1 MTRPGPS
8 FRPKGRPVRDA
19 GIRTPYRTPHRQG
32 QAKFDGIAKQAL
44 DTARNR
50 LLMTGA
56 LLLIAFT
63 VIGARL
69 VDLTMMRD
77 GHEPRLAQATGVDSL
92 KKERAD
98 ILDRHGVL
106 LATSLTTSSLYA
118 NPRRILD
125 ADEAVKKLKSALPGL
140 DGKLTRS
147 RLTSGRS
154 FVWIYRHLTPR
165 QKYAVNRLG
174 IPGLYFQHEESRVYP
189 HGNLAAHVLGFS
201 GIDHHGLAG
210 IERSMNAELR
220 GSSEPLHLTL
230 DIRVQNILHQEL
242 SRAKEEYQAIGGTG
256 LVMNAHN
263 GEILALVSLPD
274 FDPNNPEDIN
284 DEASFNRATLGVYEM
299 GSTFKIFT
307 AAMALESGTVG
318 LDGGYDATE
327 PIHIGRFTIRDHH
340 PKRRW
345 LTVPEILIYSSN
357 IGAAKMASDVG
368 TASQRAFLGRLGM
381 LSPAA
386 IELPEV
392 GAPLVPS
399 PWRKINTMTVAYG
412 HGLAVS
418 PVQLATGIATIVN
431 GGLFYP
437 ATLLPRVPRETGK
450 KERAPETGEPGS
462 RVLSP
467 ETSEQIRRL
476 MRLVVV
482 EGTGKKAAV
491 NGYLVGGKTGTAEK
505 SARGGYSAKALLSS
519 FVSAFP
525 MTAPRYVL
533 FVMFDEPKGTE
544 KTFGY
549 ATGGWVAAPVVRR
562 VIARTAPILGIQPV
576 DESDPEI
583 QGEMMVN
590 ITPRGPR
597 LASF

>member
-1 MTRPGPS
+1 MIRQNPPS
-8 FRPKGRPVRDA
+8 YTKGC
-19 GIRTPYRTPHRQG
+19 
-32 QAKFDGIAKQAL
+32 QALDGTAKQAL

-56 LLLIAFT
+56 LFLIAFT

-69 VDLTMMRD
+69 IDLTMMRD
-77 GHEPRLAQATGVDSL
+77 GHEPRLAQSAGLGIL

-98 ILDRHGVL
+98 IIDRRGVL
-106 LATSLTTSSLYA
+106 LATSLATSSLYA
-118 NPRRILD
+118 NSRRILD
-125 ADEAVKKLKSALPGL
+125 AEEAVEKLKSVLPDL
-140 DGKLTRS
+140 DEKLTRT
-147 RLTSGRS
+147 RLTSGHS

-165 QKYAVNRLG
+165 QKYAVNCLG
-174 IPGLYFQHEESRVYP
+174 IPGLYFQYEESRVYP

-210 IERSMNAELR
+210 IERSLNDELR
-220 GSSEPLHLTL
+220 ESSDPLKLTL
-230 DIRVQNILHQEL
+230 DIRVQSILHQEL
-242 SRAKEEYQAIGGTG
+242 SRAREEYQAIGGTG
-256 LVMNAHN
+256 MVMDAHN
-263 GEILALVSLPD
+263 GEVLALVSLPD
-274 FDPNNPEDIN
+274 FDPNNPVNIN

-307 AAMALESGTVG
+307 TAMALESGTVG
-318 LDGGYDATE
+318 LDDRYDVTE
-327 PIHIGRFTIRDHH
+327 PIQIGSSTIRDHY

-345 LTVPEILIYSSN
+345 LTVPEILIHSSN

-368 TASQRAFLGRLGM
+368 TTNQRAFLHKLGM
-381 LSPAA
+381 LSPAT

-399 PWRKINTMTVAYG
+399 PWRKINTMTVGYG

-418 PVQLATGIATIVN
+418 PIQLTTGIATMIN

-437 ATLLPRVPRETGK
+437 ATLLPRVKRETGTI
-450 KERAPETGEPGS
+450 ERAPEKGEPGS
-462 RVLSP
+462 HVLSP
-467 ETSEQIRRL
+467 DTSEQIRRL

-482 EGTGKKAAV
+482 EGTGKRAAV

-525 MTAPRYVL
+525 MTAPRYVV
-533 FVMFDEPKGTE
+533 FVMLDEPKGTE
-544 KTFGY
+544 ETFGY
-549 ATGGWVAAPVVRR
+549 ATGGWVAAPVARR
-562 VIARTAPILGIQPV
+562 VIARTAPMLGIPPV
-576 DESDPEI
+576 DENTPEI
-583 QGEMMVN
+583 QSEMMVN
-590 ITPRGPR
+590 ITPRGPS

>member
-1 MTRPGPS
+1 MIRQNPPS
-8 FRPKGRPVRDA
+8 YTKGC
-19 GIRTPYRTPHRQG
+19 
-32 QAKFDGIAKQAL
+32 QALDGTAKQAL

-56 LLLIAFT
+56 LFLIAFT

-69 VDLTMMRD
+69 IDLTMMRD
-77 GHEPRLAQATGVDSL
+77 GHEPRLAQSAGLGIL

-98 ILDRHGVL
+98 IIDRRGVL
-106 LATSLTTSSLYA
+106 LATSLATSSLYA
-118 NPRRILD
+118 NSRRILD
-125 ADEAVKKLKSALPGL
+125 AEEAVEKLKSVLPDL
-140 DGKLTRS
+140 DEKLTRT
-147 RLTSGRS
+147 RLTSGHS

-165 QKYAVNRLG
+165 QKYAVNCLG
-174 IPGLYFQHEESRVYP
+174 IPGLYFQYEESRVYP

-210 IERSMNAELR
+210 IERSLNDELR
-220 GSSEPLHLTL
+220 ESSDPLKLTL
-230 DIRVQNILHQEL
+230 DIRVQSILHQEL
-242 SRAKEEYQAIGGTG
+242 SRAREEYQAIGGTG
-256 LVMNAHN
+256 MVMDAHN
-263 GEILALVSLPD
+263 GEVLALVSLPD
-274 FDPNNPEDIN
+274 FDPNNPVNIN

-327 PIHIGRFTIRDHH
+327 PIQIGRFTIRDHY

-368 TASQRAFLGRLGM
+368 TANQRAFLHKLGM

-418 PVQLATGIATIVN
+418 PIQLTTGIATMIN

-437 ATLLPRVPRETGK
+437 ATLLPRVKRETGTI
-450 KERAPETGEPGS
+450 ERAPEKGEPGS
-462 RVLSP
+462 HVLSP
-467 ETSEQIRRL
+467 DTSEQIRRL

-482 EGTGKKAAV
+482 EGTGKRAAV

-525 MTAPRYVL
+525 MTAPRYVV
-533 FVMFDEPKGTE
+533 FVMLDEPKGTE
-544 KTFGY
+544 ETFGY
-549 ATGGWVAAPVVRR
+549 ATGGWVAAPVARR
-562 VIARTAPILGIQPV
+562 VIARTAPMLGIPPV
-576 DESDPEI
+576 DENTPEI
-583 QGEMMVN
+583 QSEMMVN
-590 ITPRGPR
+590 ITPRGPS

>member
-1 MTRPGPS
+1 MIRQNPPS
-8 FRPKGRPVRDA
+8 YTKGC
-19 GIRTPYRTPHRQG
+19 
-32 QAKFDGIAKQAL
+32 QALDGTAKQAL

-56 LLLIAFT
+56 LFLIAFT

-77 GHEPRLAQATGVDSL
+77 GHEPRLAQSAGLGIL

-98 ILDRHGVL
+98 IIDRRGVL
-106 LATSLTTSSLYA
+106 LATSLATSSLYA
-118 NPRRILD
+118 NSRRILD
-125 ADEAVKKLKSALPGL
+125 AEEAVEKLKSVLPDL
-140 DGKLTRS
+140 DEKLTRT
-147 RLTSGRS
+147 RLTSGHS

-165 QKYAVNRLG
+165 QKYAVNCLG
-174 IPGLYFQHEESRVYP
+174 IPGLYFQYEESRVYP

-210 IERSMNAELR
+210 IERSLNDELR
-220 GSSEPLHLTL
+220 ESSDPLKLTL
-230 DIRVQNILHQEL
+230 DIRVQSILHQEL
-242 SRAKEEYQAIGGTG
+242 SRAREEYQAIGGTG
-256 LVMNAHN
+256 IVMDAHN
-263 GEILALVSLPD
+263 GEVLALVSLPD
-274 FDPNNPEDIN
+274 FDPNNPVNIN

-327 PIHIGRFTIRDHH
+327 PIQIGRFTIRDHY

-368 TASQRAFLGRLGM
+368 TANQRAFLHKLGM
-381 LSPAA
+381 LSPAT

-418 PVQLATGIATIVN
+418 PIQLTTGIATMIN

-437 ATLLPRVPRETGK
+437 ATLLPRVKRETGTI
-450 KERAPETGEPGS
+450 ERAPEKGEPGS
-462 RVLSP
+462 HVLSP
-467 ETSEQIRRL
+467 DTSEQIRRL

-482 EGTGKKAAV
+482 EGTGKRAAV

-525 MTAPRYVL
+525 MTAPRYVV
-533 FVMFDEPKGTE
+533 FVMLDEPKGTE
-544 KTFGY
+544 ETFGH
-549 ATGGWVAAPVVRR
+549 ATGGWVATPVVRR
-562 VIARTAPILGIQPV
+562 VIARTAPMLGIPPV
-576 DESDPEI
+576 DENTPEI
-583 QGEMMVN
+583 QSEMMVN
-590 ITPRGPR
+590 ITPRGPS

>member
-1 MTRPGPS
+1 MIRQNPPS
-8 FRPKGRPVRDA
+8 YTKGC
-19 GIRTPYRTPHRQG
+19 
-32 QAKFDGIAKQAL
+32 QALDGTAKQAL

-56 LLLIAFT
+56 LFLIAFT

-69 VDLTMMRD
+69 IDLTMMRD
-77 GHEPRLAQATGVDSL
+77 GHEPRLAQSAGLGIL

-98 ILDRHGVL
+98 IIDRRGVL
-106 LATSLTTSSLYA
+106 LATSLATSSLYA
-118 NPRRILD
+118 NSRRILD
-125 ADEAVKKLKSALPGL
+125 AEEAVEKLKSVLPDL
-140 DGKLTRS
+140 DEKLTRT
-147 RLTSGRS
+147 RLTSRHS

-165 QKYAVNRLG
+165 QKYAVNCLG
-174 IPGLYFQHEESRVYP
+174 IPGLYFQYEESRVYP

-210 IERSMNAELR
+210 IERSLNDELR
-220 GSSEPLHLTL
+220 ESSDPLKLTL
-230 DIRVQNILHQEL
+230 DIRVQSILHQEL
-242 SRAKEEYQAIGGTG
+242 SRAREEYQAIGGTG
-256 LVMNAHN
+256 MVMDAHN
-263 GEILALVSLPD
+263 GEVLALVSLPD
-274 FDPNNPEDIN
+274 FDPNNPVNIN

-307 AAMALESGTVG
+307 TAMALESGTVG

-327 PIHIGRFTIRDHH
+327 PIQIGRFTIRDHY

-368 TASQRAFLGRLGM
+368 TANQRAFLHKLGM

-418 PVQLATGIATIVN
+418 PIQLTTGIATMIN

-437 ATLLPRVPRETGK
+437 ATLLPRVKRETGTI
-450 KERAPETGEPGS
+450 ERAPEKGEPGS
-462 RVLSP
+462 HVLSP
-467 ETSEQIRRL
+467 DTSEQIRRL

-482 EGTGKKAAV
+482 EGTGKRAAV

-525 MTAPRYVL
+525 MTAPRYVV
-533 FVMFDEPKGTE
+533 FVMLDEPKGTE
-544 KTFGY
+544 ETFGH
-549 ATGGWVAAPVVRR
+549 ATGGWVATPVVRR
-562 VIARTAPILGIQPV
+562 VIARTAPMLGIPPV
-576 DESDPEI
+576 DENTPEI
-583 QGEMMVN
+583 QREMMVN
-590 ITPRGPR
+590 ITPRGPS

>member
-1 MTRPGPS
+1 MIRQNPPS
-8 FRPKGRPVRDA
+8 YTKGC
-19 GIRTPYRTPHRQG
+19 
-32 QAKFDGIAKQAL
+32 QALDGTAKQAL

-56 LLLIAFT
+56 LFLIAFT

-69 VDLTMMRD
+69 IDLTMMRD
-77 GHEPRLAQATGVDSL
+77 GHEPRLAQSAGLGIL

-98 ILDRHGVL
+98 IIDRRGVL
-106 LATSLTTSSLYA
+106 LATSLATSSLYA
-118 NPRRILD
+118 NSRRILD
-125 ADEAVKKLKSALPGL
+125 AEEAVEKLKSVLPDL
-140 DGKLTRS
+140 DEKLTRT
-147 RLTSGRS
+147 RLTSGHS

-165 QKYAVNRLG
+165 QKYAVNCLG
-174 IPGLYFQHEESRVYP
+174 IPGLYFQYEESRVYP

-210 IERSMNAELR
+210 IERSLNDELR
-220 GSSEPLHLTL
+220 ESSDPLKLTL
-230 DIRVQNILHQEL
+230 DIRVQSILHQEL
-242 SRAKEEYQAIGGTG
+242 SRAREEYQAIGGTG
-256 LVMNAHN
+256 MVMDAHN
-263 GEILALVSLPD
+263 GEVLALVSLPD
-274 FDPNNPEDIN
+274 FDPNNPVNIN

-307 AAMALESGTVG
+307 TAMALESGTVG

-327 PIHIGRFTIRDHH
+327 PIQIGRFTIRDHY

-368 TASQRAFLGRLGM
+368 TANQRAFLHKLGM
-381 LSPAA
+381 LSPAT

-399 PWRKINTMTVAYG
+399 PWRKINTMTVGYG

-418 PVQLATGIATIVN
+418 PIQLTTGIATMIN

-437 ATLLPRVPRETGK
+437 ATLLPRVKRETGTI
-450 KERAPETGEPGS
+450 ERAPEKGEPGS
-462 RVLSP
+462 HVLSP
-467 ETSEQIRRL
+467 DTSEQIRRL

-482 EGTGKKAAV
+482 EGTGKRAAV

-525 MTAPRYVL
+525 MTAPRYVV
-533 FVMFDEPKGTE
+533 FVMLDEPKGTE
-544 KTFGY
+544 ETFGY
-549 ATGGWVAAPVVRR
+549 ATGGWIAAPVARR
-562 VIARTAPILGIQPV
+562 VIARTAPMLGIPPV
-576 DESDPEI
+576 DENTPEI
-583 QGEMMVN
+583 QSEMMVN
-590 ITPRGPR
+590 ITPRGPS

>member
-1 MTRPGPS
+1 MIRQNPPS
-8 FRPKGRPVRDA
+8 YTKGC
-19 GIRTPYRTPHRQG
+19 
-32 QAKFDGIAKQAL
+32 QALDGTAKQAL

-56 LLLIAFT
+56 LFLIAFT

-69 VDLTMMRD
+69 IDLTMMRD
-77 GHEPRLAQATGVDSL
+77 GHEPRLAQSAGLGIL

-98 ILDRHGVL
+98 IIDRRGVL
-106 LATSLTTSSLYA
+106 LATSLATSSLYA
-118 NPRRILD
+118 NSRRILD
-125 ADEAVKKLKSALPGL
+125 AEEAVEKLKSVLPDL
-140 DGKLTRS
+140 DEKLTRT
-147 RLTSGRS
+147 RLTSGHS

-165 QKYAVNRLG
+165 QKYAVNCLG
-174 IPGLYFQHEESRVYP
+174 IPGLYFQYEESRVYP

-210 IERSMNAELR
+210 IERSLNDELR
-220 GSSEPLHLTL
+220 ESSDPLKLTL
-230 DIRVQNILHQEL
+230 DIRVQSILHQEL
-242 SRAKEEYQAIGGTG
+242 SRAREEYQAIGGTG
-256 LVMNAHN
+256 MVMDAHN
-263 GEILALVSLPD
+263 GEVLALVSLPD
-274 FDPNNPEDIN
+274 FDPNNPVNIN

-307 AAMALESGTVG
+307 TAMALESGTVG

-327 PIHIGRFTIRDHH
+327 PIQIGRFTIRDHY

-368 TASQRAFLGRLGM
+368 TANQRAFLHKLGM

-399 PWRKINTMTVAYG
+399 PWRKINTMTVGYG

-418 PVQLATGIATIVN
+418 PIQLTTGIATMIN

-437 ATLLPRVPRETGK
+437 ATLLPRVKRETGTI
-450 KERAPETGEPGS
+450 ERAPEKGEPGS
-462 RVLSP
+462 HVLSP
-467 ETSEQIRRL
+467 DTSEQIRRL

-482 EGTGKKAAV
+482 EGTGKRAAV

-525 MTAPRYVL
+525 MTAPRYVV
-533 FVMFDEPKGTE
+533 FVMLDEPKGTE
-544 KTFGY
+544 ETFGH
-549 ATGGWVAAPVVRR
+549 ATGGWVATPVVRR
-562 VIARTAPILGIQPV
+562 VIARTAPMLGIPPV
-576 DESDPEI
+576 DENTPEI
-583 QGEMMVN
+583 QSEMMVN
-590 ITPRGPR
+590 ITPRGPS

>member
-1 MTRPGPS
+1 MIRQNPPS
-8 FRPKGRPVRDA
+8 YTKGC
-19 GIRTPYRTPHRQG
+19 
-32 QAKFDGIAKQAL
+32 QALDGTAKQAL

-56 LLLIAFT
+56 LFLIAFT

-69 VDLTMMRD
+69 IDLTMMRD
-77 GHEPRLAQATGVDSL
+77 GHEPRLAQSAGLGIL

-98 ILDRHGVL
+98 IIDRRGVL
-106 LATSLTTSSLYA
+106 LATSLATSSLYA
-118 NPRRILD
+118 NSRRILD
-125 ADEAVKKLKSALPGL
+125 AEEAVEKLKSVLPDL
-140 DGKLTRS
+140 DEKLTRT
-147 RLTSGRS
+147 RLTSRHS

-165 QKYAVNRLG
+165 QKYAVNCLG
-174 IPGLYFQHEESRVYP
+174 IPGLYFQYEESRVYP

-210 IERSMNAELR
+210 IERSLNDELR
-220 GSSEPLHLTL
+220 ESSDPLKLTL
-230 DIRVQNILHQEL
+230 DIRVQSILHQEL
-242 SRAKEEYQAIGGTG
+242 SRAREEYQAIGGTG
-256 LVMNAHN
+256 MVMDAHN
-263 GEILALVSLPD
+263 GEVLALVSLPD
-274 FDPNNPEDIN
+274 FDPNNPVNIN

-307 AAMALESGTVG
+307 TAMALESGTVG

-327 PIHIGRFTIRDHH
+327 PIQIGRFTIRDHY

-368 TASQRAFLGRLGM
+368 TANQRAFLHKLGM

-418 PVQLATGIATIVN
+418 PIQLTTGIATMIN

-437 ATLLPRVPRETGK
+437 ATLLPRVKRETGTI
-450 KERAPETGEPGS
+450 ERAPEKGEPGS
-462 RVLSP
+462 HVLSP
-467 ETSEQIRRL
+467 DTSEQIRRL

-482 EGTGKKAAV
+482 EGTGKRAAV

-525 MTAPRYVL
+525 MTAPRYVV
-533 FVMFDEPKGTE
+533 FVMLDEPKGTE
-544 KTFGY
+544 ETFGH
-549 ATGGWVAAPVVRR
+549 ATGGWVATPVVRR
-562 VIARTAPILGIQPV
+562 VIARTAPMLGIPPV
-576 DESDPEI
+576 DENTPEI
-583 QGEMMVN
+583 QSEMMVN
-590 ITPRGPR
+590 ITPRGPS

>member
-1 MTRPGPS
+1 MIRQNPPS
-8 FRPKGRPVRDA
+8 YTKGC
-19 GIRTPYRTPHRQG
+19 
-32 QAKFDGIAKQAL
+32 QALDGTAKQAL

-56 LLLIAFT
+56 LFLIAFT

-69 VDLTMMRD
+69 IDLTMMRD
-77 GHEPRLAQATGVDSL
+77 GHEPRLAQSAGLGIL

-98 ILDRHGVL
+98 IIDRRGVL
-106 LATSLTTSSLYA
+106 LATSLATSSLYA
-118 NPRRILD
+118 NSRRILD
-125 ADEAVKKLKSALPGL
+125 AEEAVEKLKSVLPDL
-140 DGKLTRS
+140 DEKLTRT
-147 RLTSGRS
+147 RLTSGHS

-165 QKYAVNRLG
+165 QKYAVNCLG

-210 IERSMNAELR
+210 IERSLNDELR
-220 GSSEPLHLTL
+220 ESSDPLKLTL
-230 DIRVQNILHQEL
+230 DIRVQSILHQEL
-242 SRAKEEYQAIGGTG
+242 SRAREEYQAIGGTG
-256 LVMNAHN
+256 MVMDAHN
-263 GEILALVSLPD
+263 GEVLALVSLPD
-274 FDPNNPEDIN
+274 FDPNNPVNIN

-307 AAMALESGTVG
+307 TAMALESGTVG

-327 PIHIGRFTIRDHH
+327 PIQIGRFTIRDHY

-368 TASQRAFLGRLGM
+368 TANQRAFLHKLGM

-386 IELPEV
+386 IELHEV

-418 PVQLATGIATIVN
+418 PIQLTTGIATMIN

-437 ATLLPRVPRETGK
+437 ATLLPRVKRETGTI
-450 KERAPETGEPGS
+450 ERAPEKGEPGS
-462 RVLSP
+462 HVLSP
-467 ETSEQIRRL
+467 DTSEQIRRL

-482 EGTGKKAAV
+482 EGTGKRAAV

-525 MTAPRYVL
+525 MTAPRYVV
-533 FVMFDEPKGTE
+533 FVMLDEPKGTE
-544 KTFGY
+544 ETFGY
-549 ATGGWVAAPVVRR
+549 ATGGWVAAPVARR
-562 VIARTAPILGIQPV
+562 VIARTAPMLGIPPV
-576 DESDPEI
+576 DENTPEI
-583 QGEMMVN
+583 QSEMMVN
-590 ITPRGPR
+590 ITPRGPS

>member
-1 MTRPGPS
+1 MIRQNPPS
-8 FRPKGRPVRDA
+8 YTKGC
-19 GIRTPYRTPHRQG
+19 
-32 QAKFDGIAKQAL
+32 QALDGTAKQAL

-56 LLLIAFT
+56 LFLIAFT

-69 VDLTMMRD
+69 IDLTMMRD
-77 GHEPRLAQATGVDSL
+77 GHEPRLAQSAGLGIL

-98 ILDRHGVL
+98 IIDRRGVL
-106 LATSLTTSSLYA
+106 LATSLATSSLYA
-118 NPRRILD
+118 NSRRILD
-125 ADEAVKKLKSALPGL
+125 AEEAVEKLKSVLPDL
-140 DGKLTRS
+140 DEKLTRT
-147 RLTSGRS
+147 RLTSRHS

-165 QKYAVNRLG
+165 QKYAVNCLG
-174 IPGLYFQHEESRVYP
+174 IPGLYFQYEESRVYP

-210 IERSMNAELR
+210 IERSLNDELR
-220 GSSEPLHLTL
+220 ESSDPLKLTL
-230 DIRVQNILHQEL
+230 DIRVQSILHQEL
-242 SRAKEEYQAIGGTG
+242 SRAREEYQAIGGTG
-256 LVMNAHN
+256 MVMDAHN
-263 GEILALVSLPD
+263 GEVLALVSLPD
-274 FDPNNPEDIN
+274 FDPNNPVNIN

-318 LDGGYDATE
+318 LDDRYDVTE
-327 PIHIGRFTIRDHH
+327 PIQIGSSTIRDHY

-345 LTVPEILIYSSN
+345 LTVPEILIHSSN

-368 TASQRAFLGRLGM
+368 TTNQRAFLHKLGM
-381 LSPAA
+381 LSPAT

-399 PWRKINTMTVAYG
+399 PWRKINTMTVGYG

-418 PVQLATGIATIVN
+418 PIQLTTGIATMIN

-437 ATLLPRVPRETGK
+437 ATLLPRVKRETGTI
-450 KERAPETGEPGS
+450 ERAPEKGEPGS
-462 RVLSP
+462 HVLSP
-467 ETSEQIRRL
+467 DTSEQIRRL

-482 EGTGKKAAV
+482 EGTGKRAAV

-525 MTAPRYVL
+525 MTAPRYVV
-533 FVMFDEPKGTE
+533 FVMLDEPKGTE
-544 KTFGY
+544 ETFGY
-549 ATGGWVAAPVVRR
+549 ATGGWVAAPVARR
-562 VIARTAPILGIQPV
+562 VIARTAPMLGIPPV
-576 DESDPEI
+576 DENTPEI
-583 QGEMMVN
+583 QSEMMVN
-590 ITPRGPR
+590 ITPRGPS

>member
-1 MTRPGPS
+1 MIRQNPPS
-8 FRPKGRPVRDA
+8 YTKGC
-19 GIRTPYRTPHRQG
+19 
-32 QAKFDGIAKQAL
+32 QALDGTAKQAL

-56 LLLIAFT
+56 LFLIAFT

-69 VDLTMMRD
+69 IDLTMMRD
-77 GHEPRLAQATGVDSL
+77 GHEPRLAQSAGLGIL

-98 ILDRHGVL
+98 IIDRRGVL
-106 LATSLTTSSLYA
+106 LATSLATSSLYA
-118 NPRRILD
+118 NSRRILD
-125 ADEAVKKLKSALPGL
+125 AEEAVEKLKSVLPDL
-140 DGKLTRS
+140 DEKLTRT
-147 RLTSGRS
+147 RLTSEHS

-165 QKYAVNRLG
+165 QKYAVNCLG
-174 IPGLYFQHEESRVYP
+174 IPGLYFQYEESRVYP

-210 IERSMNAELR
+210 IERSLNDELR
-220 GSSEPLHLTL
+220 ESSDPLKLTL
-230 DIRVQNILHQEL
+230 DIRVQSILHQEL
-242 SRAKEEYQAIGGTG
+242 SRAREEYQAIGGAG
-256 LVMNAHN
+256 MVMDAHN
-263 GEILALVSLPD
+263 GEVLALVSLPD
-274 FDPNNPEDIN
+274 FDPNNLENIN

-307 AAMALESGTVG
+307 TAMALESGTVG

-327 PIHIGRFTIRDHH
+327 PIQIGRFTIRDHY

-368 TASQRAFLGRLGM
+368 TANQRAFLHKLGM

-418 PVQLATGIATIVN
+418 PIQLTTGIATMIN

-437 ATLLPRVPRETGK
+437 ATLLPRVKRETGTI
-450 KERAPETGEPGS
+450 ERAPEKGEPGS
-462 RVLSP
+462 HVLSP
-467 ETSEQIRRL
+467 DTSEQIRRL

-482 EGTGKKAAV
+482 EGTGKRAAV

-525 MTAPRYVL
+525 MTAPRYVV
-533 FVMFDEPKGTE
+533 FVMLDEPKGTE
-544 KTFGY
+544 ETFGH
-549 ATGGWVAAPVVRR
+549 ATGGWVAAPVARR
-562 VIARTAPILGIQPV
+562 IIARTAPMLGIPPV
-576 DESDPEI
+576 DENTPEI
-583 QGEMMVN
+583 QSEMMVN
-590 ITPRGPR
+590 ITPRGPS

>member
-1 MTRPGPS
+1 MIRQNPPS
-8 FRPKGRPVRDA
+8 YTKGC
-19 GIRTPYRTPHRQG
+19 
-32 QAKFDGIAKQAL
+32 QALDGTAKQAL

-56 LLLIAFT
+56 LFLIAFT

-69 VDLTMMRD
+69 IDLTMMRD
-77 GHEPRLAQATGVDSL
+77 GHEPRLAQSAGLGIL

-98 ILDRHGVL
+98 IIDRRGVL
-106 LATSLTTSSLYA
+106 LATSLATSSLYA
-118 NPRRILD
+118 NSRRILD
-125 ADEAVKKLKSALPGL
+125 AEEAVEKLKSVLPDL
-140 DGKLTRS
+140 DEKLTRT
-147 RLTSGRS
+147 RLTSGHS

-165 QKYAVNRLG
+165 QKYAVNCLG
-174 IPGLYFQHEESRVYP
+174 IPGLYFQYEESRVYP

-210 IERSMNAELR
+210 IERSLNDELR
-220 GSSEPLHLTL
+220 ESSDPLKLTL
-230 DIRVQNILHQEL
+230 DIRVQSILHQEL
-242 SRAKEEYQAIGGTG
+242 SRAREEYQAIGGTG
-256 LVMNAHN
+256 MVMDAHN
-263 GEILALVSLPD
+263 GEVLALVSLPD
-274 FDPNNPEDIN
+274 FDPNNPVNIN

-307 AAMALESGTVG
+307 TAMALESGTVG

-327 PIHIGRFTIRDHH
+327 PIQIGRFTIRDHY

-368 TASQRAFLGRLGM
+368 TANQRAFLHKLGM

-418 PVQLATGIATIVN
+418 PIQLTTGIATMIN

-437 ATLLPRVPRETGK
+437 ATLLPRVKRETGTI
-450 KERAPETGEPGS
+450 ERAPEKGEPGS
-462 RVLSP
+462 HVLSP
-467 ETSEQIRRL
+467 DTSEQIRRL

-482 EGTGKKAAV
+482 EGTGKRAAV

-525 MTAPRYVL
+525 MTAPRYVV
-533 FVMFDEPKGTE
+533 FVMLDEPKGTE
-544 KTFGY
+544 ETFGH
-549 ATGGWVAAPVVRR
+549 ATGGWVATPVVRR
-562 VIARTAPILGIQPV
+562 VIARTAPMLGIPPV
-576 DESDPEI
+576 DENTPEI
-583 QGEMMVN
+583 QSEMMVN
-590 ITPRGPR
+590 ITPRGPS

>member
-1 MTRPGPS
+1 MIRQNPPS
-8 FRPKGRPVRDA
+8 YTKGC
-19 GIRTPYRTPHRQG
+19 
-32 QAKFDGIAKQAL
+32 QALDGTAKQAL

-56 LLLIAFT
+56 LFLIAFT

-69 VDLTMMRD
+69 IDLTMMRD
-77 GHEPRLAQATGVDSL
+77 GHEPRLAQSAGLGIL

-98 ILDRHGVL
+98 IIDRRGVL
-106 LATSLTTSSLYA
+106 LATSLATSSLYA
-118 NPRRILD
+118 NSRRILD
-125 ADEAVKKLKSALPGL
+125 AEEAVEKLKSVLPDL
-140 DGKLTRS
+140 DEKLTRT
-147 RLTSGRS
+147 RLTSRHS

-165 QKYAVNRLG
+165 QKYAVNCLG
-174 IPGLYFQHEESRVYP
+174 IPGLYFQYEESRVYP

-210 IERSMNAELR
+210 IERSLNDELR
-220 GSSEPLHLTL
+220 ESSDPLKLTL
-230 DIRVQNILHQEL
+230 DIRVQSILHQEL
-242 SRAKEEYQAIGGTG
+242 SRAREEYQAIGGAG
-256 LVMNAHN
+256 MVMDAHN
-263 GEILALVSLPD
+263 GEVLALVSLPD
-274 FDPNNPEDIN
+274 FDPNNPVNIN

-307 AAMALESGTVG
+307 TAMALESGTVG

-327 PIHIGRFTIRDHH
+327 PIQIGRFTIRDHY

-368 TASQRAFLGRLGM
+368 TANQRAFLHKLGM
-381 LSPAA
+381 LSPAT

-418 PVQLATGIATIVN
+418 PIQLTTGIATMIN

-437 ATLLPRVPRETGK
+437 ATLLPRVKRETGTI
-450 KERAPETGEPGS
+450 ERAPEKGEPGS
-462 RVLSP
+462 HVLSP
-467 ETSEQIRRL
+467 DTSEQIRRL

-482 EGTGKKAAV
+482 EGTGKRAAV

-525 MTAPRYVL
+525 MTAPRYVV
-533 FVMFDEPKGTE
+533 FVMLDEPKGTE
-544 KTFGY
+544 ETFGY
-549 ATGGWVAAPVVRR
+549 ATGGWVAAPVARR
-562 VIARTAPILGIQPV
+562 VIARTAPMLGIPPV
-576 DESDPEI
+576 DENTPEI
-583 QGEMMVN
+583 QSEMMVN
-590 ITPRGPR
+590 ITPRGPS

>member
-1 MTRPGPS
+1 MIRQNPPS
-8 FRPKGRPVRDA
+8 YTKGC
-19 GIRTPYRTPHRQG
+19 
-32 QAKFDGIAKQAL
+32 QALDGTAKQAL

-56 LLLIAFT
+56 LFLIAFT

-69 VDLTMMRD
+69 IDLTMMRD
-77 GHEPRLAQATGVDSL
+77 GHEPRLAQSAGLGIL

-98 ILDRHGVL
+98 IIDRRGVL
-106 LATSLTTSSLYA
+106 LATSLATSSLYA
-118 NPRRILD
+118 NSRRILD
-125 ADEAVKKLKSALPGL
+125 AEEAVEKLKSVLPDL
-140 DGKLTRS
+140 DEKLTRT
-147 RLTSGRS
+147 RLTSGHS

-165 QKYAVNRLG
+165 QKYAVNCLG
-174 IPGLYFQHEESRVYP
+174 IPGLYFQYEESRVYP

-210 IERSMNAELR
+210 IERSLNDELR
-220 GSSEPLHLTL
+220 ESSDPLKLTL
-230 DIRVQNILHQEL
+230 DIRVQSILHQEL
-242 SRAKEEYQAIGGTG
+242 SRAREEYQAIGGTG
-256 LVMNAHN
+256 MVMDAHN
-263 GEILALVSLPD
+263 GEVLALVSLPD
-274 FDPNNPEDIN
+274 FDPNNPVNIN

-307 AAMALESGTVG
+307 TAMALESGTVG

-327 PIHIGRFTIRDHH
+327 PIQIGRFTIRDHY

-368 TASQRAFLGRLGM
+368 TANQRAFLHKLGM

-418 PVQLATGIATIVN
+418 PIQLTTGIATMIN

-437 ATLLPRVPRETGK
+437 ATLLPRVKRETGTI
-450 KERAPETGEPGS
+450 ERAPEKGEPGS
-462 RVLSP
+462 HVLSP
-467 ETSEQIRRL
+467 DTSEQIRRL

-482 EGTGKKAAV
+482 EGTGKRAAV

-525 MTAPRYVL
+525 MTAPRYVV
-533 FVMFDEPKGTE
+533 FVMLDEPKGTE
-544 KTFGY
+544 ETFGH
-549 ATGGWVAAPVVRR
+549 ATGGWVAAPVARR
-562 VIARTAPILGIQPV
+562 IIARTAPMLGIPPV
-576 DESDPEI
+576 DENTPEI
-583 QGEMMVN
+583 QSEMMVN
-590 ITPRGPR
+590 ITPRGPS

>member
-1 MTRPGPS
+1 MIRQNPPS
-8 FRPKGRPVRDA
+8 YTKGC
-19 GIRTPYRTPHRQG
+19 
-32 QAKFDGIAKQAL
+32 QALDGTAKQAL

-56 LLLIAFT
+56 LFLIAFT

-69 VDLTMMRD
+69 IDLTMMRD
-77 GHEPRLAQATGVDSL
+77 GHEPRLAQSAGLGIL

-98 ILDRHGVL
+98 IIDRRGVL
-106 LATSLTTSSLYA
+106 LATSLATSSLYA
-118 NPRRILD
+118 NSRRILD
-125 ADEAVKKLKSALPGL
+125 AEEAVEKLKSVLPDL
-140 DGKLTRS
+140 DEKLTRT
-147 RLTSGRS
+147 RLTSGHS

-165 QKYAVNRLG
+165 QKYAVNCLG
-174 IPGLYFQHEESRVYP
+174 IPGLYFQYEESRVYP

-210 IERSMNAELR
+210 IERSLNDELR
-220 GSSEPLHLTL
+220 ESSDPLKLTL
-230 DIRVQNILHQEL
+230 DIRVQSILHQEL
-242 SRAKEEYQAIGGTG
+242 SRAREEYQAIGGTG
-256 LVMNAHN
+256 MVMDAHN
-263 GEILALVSLPD
+263 GEVLALVSLPD
-274 FDPNNPEDIN
+274 FDPNNPVNIN

-307 AAMALESGTVG
+307 TAMALESGTVG

-327 PIHIGRFTIRDHH
+327 PIQIGRFTIRDHY

-368 TASQRAFLGRLGM
+368 TANQRAFLHKLGM
-381 LSPAA
+381 LSPAT

-399 PWRKINTMTVAYG
+399 PWRKINTMTVGYG
-412 HGLAVS
+412 HGIAVS
-418 PVQLATGIATIVN
+418 PIQLTTGIAAMIN

-437 ATLLPRVPRETGK
+437 ATLLPHVKRETGTD
-450 KERAPETGEPGS
+450 ERAPEKGEPGS
-462 RVLSP
+462 HVLSP
-467 ETSEQIRRL
+467 DTSEQIRRL

-482 EGTGKKAAV
+482 EGTGKRAAV

-525 MTAPRYVL
+525 MTAPRYVV
-533 FVMFDEPKGTE
+533 FVMLDEPKGTE
-544 KTFGY
+544 ETFGY
-549 ATGGWVAAPVVRR
+549 ATGGWVAAPVARR
-562 VIARTAPILGIQPV
+562 VIARTAPMLGIPPV
-576 DESDPEI
+576 DENTPEI
-583 QGEMMVN
+583 QSEMMVN
-590 ITPRGPR
+590 ITPRGPS

>member
-1 MTRPGPS
+1 MIRQNPPS
-8 FRPKGRPVRDA
+8 YTKGC
-19 GIRTPYRTPHRQG
+19 
-32 QAKFDGIAKQAL
+32 QALDGTAKQAL

-56 LLLIAFT
+56 LFLIAFT

-69 VDLTMMRD
+69 IDLTMMRD
-77 GHEPRLAQATGVDSL
+77 GHEPRLAQSAGLGIL

-98 ILDRHGVL
+98 IIDRRGVL
-106 LATSLTTSSLYA
+106 LATSLATSSLYA
-118 NPRRILD
+118 NSRRILD
-125 ADEAVKKLKSALPGL
+125 AEEAVEKLKSVLPDL
-140 DGKLTRS
+140 DEKLTRT
-147 RLTSGRS
+147 RLTSGHS

-165 QKYAVNRLG
+165 QKYAVNCLG
-174 IPGLYFQHEESRVYP
+174 IPGLYFQYEESRVYP

-210 IERSMNAELR
+210 IERSLNDELR
-220 GSSEPLHLTL
+220 ESSDPLKLTL
-230 DIRVQNILHQEL
+230 DIRVQSILHQEL
-242 SRAKEEYQAIGGTG
+242 SRAREEYQAIGGAG
-256 LVMNAHN
+256 MVMDAHN
-263 GEILALVSLPD
+263 GEVLALVSLPD
-274 FDPNNPEDIN
+274 FDPNNPENIN

-327 PIHIGRFTIRDHH
+327 PIQIGRFTIRDHY

-368 TASQRAFLGRLGM
+368 TANQRAFLHKLGM

-399 PWRKINTMTVAYG
+399 PWRKINTMTVGYG

-418 PVQLATGIATIVN
+418 PIQLTTGIATMIN

-437 ATLLPRVPRETGK
+437 ATLLPRVKRETGTI
-450 KERAPETGEPGS
+450 ERAPEKGEPGS
-462 RVLSP
+462 HVLSP
-467 ETSEQIRRL
+467 DTSEQIRRL

-482 EGTGKKAAV
+482 EGTGKRAAV

-525 MTAPRYVL
+525 MTAPRYVV
-533 FVMFDEPKGTE
+533 FVMLDEPKGTE
-544 KTFGY
+544 ETFGH
-549 ATGGWVAAPVVRR
+549 ATGGWVATPVVRR
-562 VIARTAPILGIQPV
+562 VIARTAPMLGIPPV
-576 DESDPEI
+576 DENTPEI
-583 QGEMMVN
+583 QSEMMVN
-590 ITPRGPR
+590 ITPRGPS

>member
-1 MTRPGPS
+1 MIRQNPPS
-8 FRPKGRPVRDA
+8 YTKGC
-19 GIRTPYRTPHRQG
+19 
-32 QAKFDGIAKQAL
+32 QALDGTVKQAL

-56 LLLIAFT
+56 LFLIAFT

-69 VDLTMMRD
+69 IDLTMMRD
-77 GHEPRLAQATGVDSL
+77 GHEPRLAQAAGLGIL

-98 ILDRHGVL
+98 IIDRRGVL
-106 LATSLTTSSLYA
+106 LATSLATSSLYA
-118 NPRRILD
+118 NSRRILD
-125 ADEAVKKLKSALPGL
+125 AEEAVEKLKSVLPDL
-140 DGKLTRS
+140 DEKLTRT
-147 RLTSGRS
+147 RLTSEHS

-165 QKYAVNRLG
+165 QKYAVNCLG

-210 IERSMNAELR
+210 IERSLNDELR
-220 GSSEPLHLTL
+220 ESSDPLKLTL
-230 DIRVQNILHQEL
+230 DIRVQSILHQEL
-242 SRAKEEYQAIGGTG
+242 SRAREEYQAIGGTG
-256 LVMNAHN
+256 MVMDAHN
-263 GEILALVSLPD
+263 GEVLALVSLPD
-274 FDPNNPEDIN
+274 FDPNNPVNIN

-307 AAMALESGTVG
+307 TAMALESGTVG

-327 PIHIGRFTIRDHH
+327 PIQIGRFTIRDHY

-368 TASQRAFLGRLGM
+368 TANQRAFLHKLGM

-418 PVQLATGIATIVN
+418 PIQLTTGIATMIN

-437 ATLLPRVPRETGK
+437 ATLLPRVKRETGTI
-450 KERAPETGEPGS
+450 ERAPEKGEPGS
-462 RVLSP
+462 HVLSP
-467 ETSEQIRRL
+467 DTSEQIRRL

-482 EGTGKKAAV
+482 EGTGKRAAV

-525 MTAPRYVL
+525 MTAPRYVV
-533 FVMFDEPKGTE
+533 FVMLDEPKGTE
-544 KTFGY
+544 ETF
-549 ATGGWVAAPVVRR
+549 
-562 VIARTAPILGIQPV
+562 
-576 DESDPEI
+576 
-583 QGEMMVN
+583 
-590 ITPRGPR
+590 
-597 LASF
+597 